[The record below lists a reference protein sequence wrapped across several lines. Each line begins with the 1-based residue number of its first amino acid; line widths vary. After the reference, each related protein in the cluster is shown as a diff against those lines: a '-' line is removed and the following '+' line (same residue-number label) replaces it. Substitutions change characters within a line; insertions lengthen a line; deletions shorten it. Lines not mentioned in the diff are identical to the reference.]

1 MSVEEILENYRN
13 ELSIEIKL
21 NKLNLSDHQVKLPA
35 LKHKW
40 ASRYINHKH
49 KVYRLKAKK
58 KELFRILVSQKI
70 DESPVRINVTVA
82 EKTTYSHP
90 DIQKIDSKIQEQEL
104 ILEYLEKIQ
113 NIVNNIQWDIKN
125 LIEIEKLEIQ

>member
-1 MSVEEILENYRN
+1 MSVEEILENYRS

-58 KELFRILVSQKI
+58 KELFR
-70 DESPVRINVTVA
+70 
-82 EKTTYSHP
+82 
-90 DIQKIDSKIQEQEL
+90 SK
-104 ILEYLEKIQ
+104 YLYE
-113 NIVNNIQWDIKN
+113 
-125 LIEIEKLEIQ
+125 